1 VPPLTI
7 FVDSISESGVLAL
20 QFNRPVKFNEEFVQQ
35 IADAKSF
42 DIAKTKSRIL
52 LTKTKGSAM
61 AEEQAEFVYSMIDNA
76 FDIKYMPANPHY
88 ATILLQYH
96 TISFDENTNIG
107 IQLNFEDPLLVSY
120 QSTQTN
126 TVLQDRIY
134 VSLRNAQT
142 FEDPTNGA
150 VLENSLL
157 QNLEWKVPKQIPQNL
172 ASAMAATTKTIQA
185 MSQSA
190 GWLLLLN
197 LLFGLGLKYIWKALN
212 IL

>member
-1 VPPLTI
+1 
-7 FVDSISESGVLAL
+7 
-20 QFNRPVKFNEEFVQQ
+20 
-35 IADAKSF
+35 
-42 DIAKTKSRIL
+42 
-52 LTKTKGSAM
+52 M

-76 FDIKYMPANPHY
+76 FDIKYRPANPHY
-88 ATILLQYH
+88 ATILLKYH
-96 TISFDENTNIG
+96 TVSFDENTNIG

-134 VSLRNAQT
+134 VSLKNAQT
-142 FEDPTNGA
+142 FEDPTNGSE
-150 VLENSLL
+150 LENSLL